1 MTLQREVLIA
11 TGVMRLLCVK
21 ARWQCLTCY
30 NTLGTIITISSKVR
44 VVPRGT

>member
-1 MTLQREVLIA
+1 MLQREVLIA
-11 TGVMRLLCVK
+11 TGVMRLFCVK

-30 NTLGTIITISSKVR
+30 NTLGTIITISKVR